1 LLVLAMNARTRKLVG
16 TVVLLL
22 FLAAYVGLVAAVG
35 MGRVADSGPLVTL
48 GYALAAGLAWVLPA
62 GFLIRWMQ
70 RPDVAPTLTP
80 RRAAES
86 GPPGRMERRKD
97 KAPYK

>member
-1 LLVLAMNARTRKLVG
+1 MTARTRKLIG

-22 FLAAYVGLVAAVG
+22 FLAAYVGLVGAIGV
-35 MGRVADSGPLVTL
+35 GRVADSGPLVAL

-70 RPDVAPTLTP
+70 RPDVAPITP
-80 RRAAES
+80 RLPAGS
-86 GPPGRMERRKD
+86 GLSGRTGRRKD
-97 KAPYK
+97 KAPYR

>member
-1 LLVLAMNARTRKLVG
+1 MTARTRKLIG

-22 FLAAYVGLVAAVG
+22 FLAAYVGLVGAIGV
-35 MGRVADSGPLVTL
+35 GRVADSGPLVAF

-70 RPDVAPTLTP
+70 RPDGAPITP
-80 RRAAES
+80 HRPAGS
-86 GPPGRMERRKD
+86 GSPGRTGRRKD
-97 KAPYK
+97 KAPYR